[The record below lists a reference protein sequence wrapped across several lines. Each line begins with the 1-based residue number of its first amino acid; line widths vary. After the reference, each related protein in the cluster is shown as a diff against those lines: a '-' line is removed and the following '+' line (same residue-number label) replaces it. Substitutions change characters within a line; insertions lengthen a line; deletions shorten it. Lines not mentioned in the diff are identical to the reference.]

1 MDATVLVVDDE
12 AAVNDAICDVL
23 ALAGYQT
30 LVAQDGIQA
39 LRILREQDVALVLL
53 DLSMPRMDGLT
64 MLARLR
70 DSGDT
75 TPVIVLTAR
84 QGPDDVQRAFE
95 AGADDF
101 VRKPFGMKELSL
113 RAAAVLRRT
122 RPEPESGC
130 LRVGEVTLDYRRH
143 RVWCAGEAV
152 QISPTEFRL
161 LRLLMENVGEA
172 LSKDTLLRRIWGLD
186 GLAETTVV
194 ETYVSYLRRKF
205 GDRLTIRTVR
215 GFGYELL
222 RDDGEPDA

>member
-1 MDATVLVVDDE
+1 MDAAVLVVDDE

-23 ALAGYQT
+23 LLAGYQT
-30 LVAQDGIQA
+30 IAAQDGIQA
-39 LRILREQDVALVLL
+39 LRILREQDVCLIVL

-101 VRKPFGMKELSL
+101 VRKPFGMRELTL

-122 RPEPESGC
+122 SPEPDTGC
-130 LRVGEVTLDYRRH
+130 LRAGEVLLDYRRH
-143 RVWCAGEAV
+143 RVWCAGEPV
-152 QISPTEFRL
+152 QLSPTEFRL
-161 LRLLMENVGEA
+161 LRLLMENAGEV

-205 GDRLTIRTVR
+205 GDRLVIRTVR

-222 RDDGEPDA
+222 CESGQA

>member
-1 MDATVLVVDDE
+1 MNATVLVVDDE

-23 ALAGYQT
+23 LLAGYRT
-30 LVAQDGIQA
+30 LAANDGIQA
-39 LRILREQDVALVLL
+39 LRMLREQDCSLIVL

-64 MLARLR
+64 MLTRLR

-84 QGPDDVQRAFE
+84 QSPDDVQRAFE

-101 VRKPFGMKELSL
+101 VRKPFGMQELTL

-122 RPEPESGC
+122 SPEPDTGC
-130 LRVGEVTLDYRRH
+130 LRVGEVLLDYRRH
-143 RVWCAGEAV
+143 GVWCSGEQV
-152 QISPTEFRL
+152 QLSPTEFRL
-161 LRLLMENVGEA
+161 LRLLMEHVGEV

-194 ETYVSYLRRKF
+194 ETYVSYLRRKL
-205 GDRLTIRTVR
+205 GDHLVIRTVR

-222 RDDGEPDA
+222 CQDGET